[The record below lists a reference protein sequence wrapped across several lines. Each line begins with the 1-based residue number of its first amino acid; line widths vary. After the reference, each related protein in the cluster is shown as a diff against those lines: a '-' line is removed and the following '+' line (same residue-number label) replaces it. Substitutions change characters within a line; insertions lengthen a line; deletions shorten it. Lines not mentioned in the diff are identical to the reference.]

1 MARDPCACLCALSY
15 RPRPFVRLVT
25 SRSRELALFA
35 PPQDPSGV
43 PASAVGTADNR
54 VGGLRPMVAAI
65 TPPQAR
71 GVDGALGYWKSGEA
85 LELGSG
91 LGKLA
96 V

>member
-1 MARDPCACLCALSY
+1 
-15 RPRPFVRLVT
+15 
-25 SRSRELALFA
+25 
-35 PPQDPSGV
+35 
-43 PASAVGTADNR
+43 
-54 VGGLRPMVAAI
+54 MVAAI